1 MITRINNKKS
11 GKTRTP
17 YSFNFMKD
25 PRTRVVVGLIFM
37 LFSIY
42 LLVSLV
48 GFFFTGGMDQ
58 SLIDKE
64 TRELMTNPDIVVGNP
79 GRKLGAFLS
88 DLLINR
94 WFGISSF
101 IFCYLLFIIGLR
113 IAGRNI
119 KKFGKKIIISFV
131 LIIWFSLLLG
141 YIFTFLPTGYVFPGG
156 AHGYFVC
163 FWLNSFIGEIGSFF
177 LLIVS
182 FATILFFGF
191 ENAFNKCV
199 TMIKNYFARRA
210 QLKEERPLARETALA
225 REREKMTRTEEPEDL
240 QK

>member
-1 MITRINNKKS
+1 MITRINNKKNEKPRS
-11 GKTRTP
+11 S
-17 YSFNFMKD
+17 YSFGFLKD

-42 LLVSLV
+42 LLVSLA

-64 TRELMTNPDIVVGNP
+64 ARELVTNPNIEVGNP

-94 WFGISSF
+94 WFGVSSF

-131 LIIWFSLLLG
+131 LIIWISLL
-141 YIFTFLPTGYVFPGG
+141 
-156 AHGYFVC
+156 
-163 FWLNSFIGEIGSFF
+163 
-177 LLIVS
+177 
-182 FATILFFGF
+182 
-191 ENAFNKCV
+191 
-199 TMIKNYFARRA
+199 
-210 QLKEERPLARETALA
+210 
-225 REREKMTRTEEPEDL
+225 
-240 QK
+240 